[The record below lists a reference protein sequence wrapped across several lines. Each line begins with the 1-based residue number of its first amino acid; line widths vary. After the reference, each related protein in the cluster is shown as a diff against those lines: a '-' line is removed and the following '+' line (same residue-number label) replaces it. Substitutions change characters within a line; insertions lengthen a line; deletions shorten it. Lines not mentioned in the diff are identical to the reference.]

1 MHNSTSNND
10 RFGNYISQTQAARI
24 AGISRQSI
32 ANLVRR
38 GYFTAKAVAG
48 RVLILRSEAEAF
60 VPRPKGRPRKETSA
74 TKLPLKKQF
83 EIFNRGISKEYISQA
98 EAARSR
104 GVSQQAIANL
114 IRRGKLIAVTVAGRT
129 LVLRSDVEAFVPQPN
144 QGRLPKKAASL
155 ITSKDKKPHK

>member
-48 RVLILRSEAEAF
+48 RILVLRSEAEAF
-60 VPRPKGRPRKETSA
+60 VPRPKGRPRKDAYA
-74 TKLPLKKQF
+74 TKVPLKKEL
-83 EIFNRGISKEYISQA
+83 EIFNRGNSKEYISQA
-98 EAARSR
+98 EAARFR

-114 IRRGKLIAVTVAGRT
+114 IRRGKLIAMTVAGRT
-129 LVLRSDVEAFVPQPN
+129 LVLRSEVEAFVPQSKPS
-144 QGRLPKKAASL
+144 LPPRKA
-155 ITSKDKKPHK
+155 TSKGSAKAKSSKK

>member
-129 LVLRSDVEAFVPQPN
+129 LVLRSDVETFVPQPN